1 MGGDG
6 YELVELGG
14 DAKELDY
21 TLKNFDQSARKIKRV
36 QNKKPIIA
44 DIDFNEFLILEM
56 DNEEELVLPVIYE
69 NNWFSE
75 ETDMDNETFVK
86 SEELIKLFRKNY
98 KEPSGELQL
107 GGGSEHFRK
116 QKVISVESP
125 ETHKIQVL

>member
-1 MGGDG
+1 MDPLKMGGDG

-69 NNWFSE
+69 NNWF
-75 ETDMDNETFVK
+75 
-86 SEELIKLFRKNY
+86 
-98 KEPSGELQL
+98 
-107 GGGSEHFRK
+107 
-116 QKVISVESP
+116 
-125 ETHKIQVL
+125 